1 MAGNPTPPTAM
12 IAPANTRQMPKMSLG
27 GKDQL
32 TRGDALRPQSATRAS
47 ACSQRPVEA
56 SPSAAAFGQRPGG
69 METAPG
75 WCTPSWVP
83 RGSRGSATTSVT
95 SLSGAFCAR
104 ISAARGATPCVH
116 CADFWDFLFAALGTY
131 FIGTQLVVPAVGS
144 AAFAAFYFG
153 AGGAANLFAAFYAN
167 SHPRLSKPPGF
178 RVYLNK
184 YSEVSGTQG
193 SLGALLGFAAVAAP
207 TASVYIYGV
216 VPVPL
221 GLAAALFLGF
231 PIYQAYQHGVRDAAV
246 VAQLAGA
253 MLGAGRFLALRS

>member
-1 MAGNPTPPTAM
+1 M
-12 IAPANTRQMPKMSLG
+12 Q
-27 GKDQL
+27 
-32 TRGDALRPQSATRAS
+32 
-47 ACSQRPVEA
+47 
-56 SPSAAAFGQRPGG
+56 
-69 METAPG
+69 
-75 WCTPSWVP
+75 
-83 RGSRGSATTSVT
+83 
-95 SLSGAFCAR
+95 
-104 ISAARGATPCVH
+104 SAARRSFSIGRRFRPAPWRNGDGSWVVYSVVGAQGITWIGNDFGDVSVRRFLRAHFRSSWRDAVELGRPHGLFLSCVH